1 MKNEHCFRNMKGK
14 YQNKGESD
22 NVATTGFVLPNILR
36 ELLYQRFKNIYEY
49 GKRLNEI

>member
-1 MKNEHCFRNMKGK
+1 MKNAYSFRNMNCK

-49 GKRLNEI
+49 GKCLNEI